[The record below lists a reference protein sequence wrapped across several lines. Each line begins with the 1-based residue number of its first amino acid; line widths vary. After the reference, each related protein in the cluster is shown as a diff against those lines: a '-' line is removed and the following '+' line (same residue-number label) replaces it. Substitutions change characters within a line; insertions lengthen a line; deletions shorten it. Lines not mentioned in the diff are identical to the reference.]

1 MLLLV
6 LDFNGLESD
15 VVEFNIVGNLFGNT
29 FEECQYLFVYIHK
42 ECV

>member
-15 VVEFNIVGNLFGNT
+15 VLEFNIVGNLFGNT
-29 FEECQYLFVYIHK
+29 FGECQYLIVCIHK
-42 ECV
+42 EYV